1 MKTERKE
8 LRLEKEFLTQIEEKA
23 ALEKMSATEFIE
35 YAIKKELYSDINIQN
50 ELLAKFELMH
60 SDINRV
66 SKNLDVLA
74 SIFLYYLKY
83 YFSIEKA
90 EIDNISPEMRNAVF
104 EQGEK
109 RRNSFIAN
117 FKKENRHL
125 KSLFEVLLAD
135 YLVKAVE

>member
-1 MKTERKE
+1 MERKE

-109 RRNSFIAN
+109 RRNSFITN

-135 YLVKAVE
+135 YLIKAVE

>member
-109 RRNSFIAN
+109 RRNSSS
-117 FKKENRHL
+117 R
-125 KSLFEVLLAD
+125 
-135 YLVKAVE
+135 